1 MAASKTRFGTRTRAT
16 GRGEAAS

>member
-16 GRGEAAS
+16 EHGEAAS